1 MPGESEV
8 IFRPFVSHLSEGESV
23 DTGHGKGNPAAT
35 ILSSADE
42 RAPSC
47 RRPWPRQIDPEL
59 GAPAELTP
67 LGRKLLGIDRW

>member
-1 MPGESEV
+1 MSGESEV
-8 IFRPFVSHLSEGESV
+8 IFRPFVSRLSESESV
-23 DTGHGKGNPAAT
+23 DTGHGEGSPAAT
-35 ILSSADE
+35 ILSADE

-47 RRPWPRQIDPEL
+47 WRPWPRQIDPEP